1 MVKSRSFLS
10 GKEINNQQ
18 VFARVFFSLFSPLRY
33 DPYVGNKKFEEAR
46 RRNDDR
52 DRDELGSLSW

>member
-1 MVKSRSFLS
+1 MKSRSFLS
-10 GKEINNQQ
+10 GKQINNQQ
-18 VFARVFFSLFSPLRY
+18 VFAWDVFSPFSPRRY

-52 DRDELGSLSW
+52 DRDELGTLS